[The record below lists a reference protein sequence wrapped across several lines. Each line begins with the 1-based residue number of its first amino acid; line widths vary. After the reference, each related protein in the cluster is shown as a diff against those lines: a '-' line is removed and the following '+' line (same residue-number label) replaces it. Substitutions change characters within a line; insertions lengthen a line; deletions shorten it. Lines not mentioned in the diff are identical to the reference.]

1 MAIVTDW
8 QKPLEESIEAIL
20 RNPDA
25 TIKDL
30 EEVRRALSMLCEG
43 ESVKALFAK
52 VDEVYRQRIVSF
64 RDAADKIKNGKT
76 REEVQDAMNEIRSLD
91 VFEDKTEI
99 LRLGEERLEAFRVQ
113 EQNEAKA
120 KEIRRKKRKRNIAI
134 TAVACVFA
142 VVLACVF
149 FVKRREAEFD
159 KMKEQLQILIDEG
172 NTAEIMEQL
181 NKMEN
186 YYATNDELYS
196 SYETVLEDVAGK
208 HGFKTAFALQDM
220 LISEDSSLKWNNR
233 LTFTDWS
240 VEQLND
246 PALSGEDNW
255 EIARYCLGQEHLSS
269 TDSNVIDAF
278 NACFRMIVEEVE
290 QDKADS
296 LTYTKDWVQDN
307 QSYLV
312 SVPVDP
318 DLALRLCYSLESRGM
333 DLKAFFPDGIAVN
346 IPLGSSISAFN
357 EYAKDDATD
366 DIPPA
371 PDMSKLLPVAV
382 VESTSNDTGTQIYDL
397 KYDNEWMLNN
407 SIQSLQKKDSHYT
420 ILLLPEYLMKIP
432 EEMRAGSF
440 EECSAVVAMQ
450 QLWIMSGNTYIMT
463 SRTIGDF
470 SLPSGIGNYR
480 GYYMALDS
488 AIIYDLSAS
497 DRFWSCEGKGHDAKI
512 NDDGW
517 FELHKSDPGLF
528 TADYM
533 LGKHDPVWLK
543 EKYEETIDSLRFYK
557 FFASLSDG
565 QQTTGVDIQTED
577 SSNPV

>member
-91 VFEDKTEI
+91 VYEDKTEI

-113 EQNEAKA
+113 EQNEAEA

-333 DLKAFFPDGIAVN
+333 
-346 IPLGSSISAFN
+346 
-357 EYAKDDATD
+357 
-366 DIPPA
+366 
-371 PDMSKLLPVAV
+371 SKLQPVAV